1 MLVAKARQTGASS
14 WWGLHDGSPF
24 CCDGDG
30 LVRARVLLADDHEAF
45 LAATARFLEP
55 EFDVV
60 ETVGNGQMLVE
71 EVPRL
76 DPDLLVVDIA
86 MPVLNG
92 IEAARQ
98 LRAAGSR
105 AKIVFLTV
113 HADED
118 YVRAAQDAGALGY
131 VVKSRLAS
139 DLAPALREAL
149 AGRAFVSP
157 STERPS

>member
-1 MLVAKARQTGASS
+1 
-14 WWGLHDGSPF
+14 
-24 CCDGDG
+24 
-30 LVRARVLLADDHEAF
+30 VRARVLLADDHQDF
-45 LAATARFLEP
+45 LAATAGLLEP

-60 ETVGNGQMLVE
+60 ETVGNGQTLVE

-86 MPVLNG
+86 MPVMNG

-118 YVRAAQDAGALGY
+118 YVRAALTAGGLGY

-139 DLAPALREAL
+139 DLIVALKEAL
-149 AGRAFVSP
+149 EGRSFVSP
-157 STERPS
+157 SVRE

>member
-1 MLVAKARQTGASS
+1 MAGLAS
-14 WWGLHDGSPF
+14 HDF
-24 CCDGDG
+24 IGDRP
-30 LVRARVLLADDHEAF
+30 VRARVLLADDHQDF

-55 EFDVV
+55 EFEVV
-60 ETVGNGQMLVE
+60 EAVGNGRALVE
-71 EVPRL
+71 GAPRL

-98 LRAAGSR
+98 LTAAGSR

-113 HADED
+113 HDDED
-118 YVRAAQDAGALGY
+118 YVRAARAVGALGY
-131 VVKSRLAS
+131 VLKSRLAS

-149 AGRAFVSP
+149 EGRAFVSP
-157 STERPS
+157 SIEQPTDQNPNPYPNP

>member
-1 MLVAKARQTGASS
+1 M
-14 WWGLHDGSPF
+14 
-24 CCDGDG
+24 
-30 LVRARVLLADDHEAF
+30 RARVLLADDHRDF
-45 LAATARFLEP
+45 LAATARLLEP

-60 ETVGNGQMLVE
+60 DTVGDGQSLVETV
-71 EVPRL
+71 PRH
-76 DPDLLVVDIA
+76 DPDLLVLDIT
-86 MPVLNG
+86 MPVVNG

-98 LRAAGSR
+98 LTAAGAR

-118 YVRAAQDAGALGY
+118 YVREAQAAGGLGY

-139 DLAPALREAL
+139 DLAPALRAAL

-157 STERPS
+157 SIAN

>member
-1 MLVAKARQTGASS
+1 MT
-14 WWGLHDGSPF
+14 W
-24 CCDGDG
+24 
-30 LVRARVLLADDHEAF
+30 VRARVLLADDHRDF
-45 LAATARFLEP
+45 LAAATGLLEP

-60 ETVGNGQMLVE
+60 ETFGNGQALVD

-92 IEAARQ
+92 IEAARK
-98 LRAAGSR
+98 LKAAGSR

-118 YVRAAQDAGALGY
+118 YVRAALMAGGLGY

-139 DLAPALREAL
+139 DLILALREAL
-149 AGRAFVSP
+149 EGRSFVSP
-157 STERPS
+157 SIQE

>member
-1 MLVAKARQTGASS
+1 MA
-14 WWGLHDGSPF
+14 GLPSKVF
-24 CCDGDG
+24 DGDG
-30 LVRARVLLADDHEAF
+30 PVRARVLLADDHPDF

-60 ETVGNGQMLVE
+60 ESVGNGRALVE
-71 EVPRL
+71 NAPRF

-86 MPVLNG
+86 MPILNG

-98 LRAAGSR
+98 LTASGSR

-113 HADED
+113 HDDED
-118 YVRAAQDAGALGY
+118 YVRAARAAGALGY
-131 VVKSRLAS
+131 VLKSRLAS

-149 AGRAFVSP
+149 EGRAFVSP
-157 STERPS
+157 SIEQPSDQNPNP